1 MSTSLPAP
9 LGRVAT
15 TLLAVLLAL
24 GGCGSN
30 VVNPVSGRTER
41 TVIDE
46 RSEVAEG
53 AKEHAQVLAEYG
65 ALADPRLQ
73 AYVDGVG
80 QRLAAQS
87 HRANLKWTFTVLDSP
102 EVNAFALPGGYV
114 YITRGILA
122 YLDSEAELA
131 GVVGHE
137 IGHIT
142 ARHGAQRATR
152 QQNAGLGVLAASVL
166 GMVPRAAASAA
177 LPTSRASSRKASPP
191 GTWRSTAANRSPK
204 PTGSV
209 PNTSPGFASIRRTWS
224 TSSAC

>member
-1 MSTSLPAP
+1 MPSP
-9 LGRVAT
+9 
-15 TLLAVLLAL
+15 
-24 GGCGSN
+24 
-30 VVNPVSGRTER
+30 
-41 TVIDE
+41 I
-46 RSEVAEG
+46 
-53 AKEHAQVLAEYG
+53 
-65 ALADPRLQ
+65 LADPRLQ

-142 ARHGAQRATR
+142 APHGAQRATR

-166 GMVPRAAASAA
+166 GMVLESRGVGGAAD
-177 LPTSRASSRKASPP
+177 SRASSRKASPP